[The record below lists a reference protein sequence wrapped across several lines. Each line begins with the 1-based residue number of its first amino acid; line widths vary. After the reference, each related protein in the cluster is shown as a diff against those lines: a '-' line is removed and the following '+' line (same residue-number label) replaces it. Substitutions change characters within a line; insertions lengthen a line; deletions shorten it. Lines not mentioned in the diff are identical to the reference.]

1 MPRPFTPRIP
11 PGIRTR
17 LRGRGRL
24 WAGCRRAL
32 SVALAALLLAGG
44 AAAAQARV
52 SSAADRLRAWGDG
65 QRLELLPLRQ
75 SSREVLA
82 RSQVMLLIRPHDLP
96 RAYGEL
102 LLTPPPTLDARV
114 LARTLRFCRIAPPR
128 RSDPVRCL
136 EPLPV
141 RVEVRRDGVR
151 LELERPLDPASAH
164 GLEVLLRNPLQQG
177 FHPLR
182 LFGLTP
188 ERPEPTYV
196 GTWLLQTDAV
206 TE

>member
-1 MPRPFTPRIP
+1 MPHIQSGSRVRS
-11 PGIRTR
+11 
-17 LRGRGRL
+17 RGWGQV
-24 WAGCRRAL
+24 WAGCRRAIPA
-32 SVALAALLLAGG
+32 ALTALLLSGG
-44 AAAAQARV
+44 ATAAPTRTPTAQQ
-52 SSAADRLRAWGDG
+52 RLRAWGDG
-65 QRLELLPLRQ
+65 QRLELLPLQQ

-102 LLTPPPTLDARV
+102 LLTPPPTLDARG

-141 RVEVRRDGVR
+141 GVEVRRDGVR
-151 LELERPLDPASAH
+151 LELQRPLDPASAY
-164 GLEVLLRNPLQQG
+164 GLELLLRNPLQQG

-182 LFGLTP
+182 LFGLRP
-188 ERPEPTYV
+188 ERPEPDYL
-196 GTWLLQTDAV
+196 GTWLLQTDAQA
-206 TE
+206 E